1 MSFENLTVNDTIK
14 TNAPYGGYDVKTKAV
29 MVTVP
34 TTNPILHIDKG
45 ILGTRDIFGLGP
57 LGCTSPTVVNMRS
70 SPTAYTNCVRSDI
83 GKKVKDDGVIISDTV
98 LAYYDNDAREW
109 WLSKPHSTATGS
121 AIAYNSALTI
131 DNGTG
136 AGYVNTTRATNGGA
150 IMLGQGFE
158 REDDPPRISLTDSG
172 NHTLYITAGSSVP
185 NGADSVLANM
195 KLKRL
200 DATEVVHGGGG
211 NGDAFLV
218 GDDIYLVD
226 VNEGDALCLQG
237 VYNRQ
242 SAKVYFGS
250 GRDCALYRSGTSTLE
265 TINNIFP
272 STYNTYHLG
281 SNTKYWNGVWA
292 NYLMYHSNVWSFD
305 SIEDLETLKNIRTIS
320 NEEGKQVYDPETLK
334 HLKNA
339 DGFYSQDRMDGWHIS
354 IEKRLLE
361 KIEMLEQRIGELTG
375 RP

>member
-1 MSFENLTVNDTIK
+1 M
-14 TNAPYGGYDVKTKAV
+14 GTK
-29 MVTVP
+29 
-34 TTNPILHIDKG
+34 
-45 ILGTRDIFGLGP
+45 DIFCLGY
-57 LGCTSPTVVNMRS
+57 LSSTSPTILNLLS
-70 SPTAYTNCVRSDI
+70 QGYTNCVRSDI
-83 GKKVKDDGVIISDTV
+83 GKVVKVNGGYLPVPTV
-98 LAYYDNDAREW
+98 LADYDNVNRKW
-109 WLSKPHSTATGS
+109 WLSYPTSISSGS
-121 AIAYNSALTI
+121 AMTI

-136 AGYVNTTRATNGGA
+136 TGTTTGSSTATGGGV
-150 IMLGQGFE
+150 IRLGQGFE

-172 NHTLYITAGSSVP
+172 NHTLYITYGSSEDQP
-185 NGADSVLANM
+185 NGANDILTNM

-375 RP
+375 PWMK